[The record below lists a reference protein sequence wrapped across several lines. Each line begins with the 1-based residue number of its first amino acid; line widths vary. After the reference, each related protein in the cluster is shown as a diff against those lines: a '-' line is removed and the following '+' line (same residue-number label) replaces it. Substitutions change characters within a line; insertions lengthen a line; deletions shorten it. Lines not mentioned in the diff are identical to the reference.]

1 MGGIT
6 LTNLVATAVSQTAP
20 TLNQNANL
28 KLGVRDFTNKD
39 SNVYLYWNRPFPL
52 KATIL
57 SAKFVWYS
65 TARAGTGTR
74 GWRFNR
80 LAVGFSDSKVV
91 YNTRPTTF
99 IAGSKDAN
107 ATLPIVDKTRFE
119 VDITDWMQT
128 VSMGGPWYGIRVIPT
143 TFEDAV
149 LWMYSEIYTDPS
161 LRPRVEIT
169 WSDNPNTPQGLSPG
183 GGRAVGL
190 AKPVV
195 KAQYIDVSGSTSLQ
209 AVRAQ
214 FNSADAW
221 TAPSFDSGWVL
232 SSVPEL
238 DTSRTDMPGGVWA
251 GLADG
256 VTTFWRI
263 QFRDAAGLESPWSAA
278 TTFKRD
284 DKGVL
289 TVNNPP
295 VGTPKVE
302 DATPPI
308 AWTFTGETQ
317 SAYQIQIYHVVN
329 SVRIIDW
336 DTGKITGTGTSFTV
350 PAGAINEPT
359 NTTYT
364 VVVRIWDNKA
374 REATPGDNTYVE
386 VTRDF
391 TFIPGATTGS
401 TGITAVPDST
411 GKPRVV
417 LTWQAATFPDRFN
430 ILRNGHVIAA
440 ALDPNDTFVSGTTH
454 TYTDRTPS
462 PRRSLVYQV
471 QRVVNDIASASN
483 STATTQV
490 NSIGI
495 WLQELVSGID
505 LQIYGREG
513 RPFELGAVETVLQ
526 GIAPDSVPV
535 AINQSLG
542 GLQGTISGTLMTY
555 GSFTAQ
561 QWRDRFIQLR
571 NMRVKQFYLTSGDYT
586 FRVVCQDFT
595 YEQKT
600 NKPDPEFFV
609 SFKFYQQ
616 DSINS
621 ILLGS

>member
-1 MGGIT
+1 VGSAT
-6 LTNLVATAVSQTAP
+6 LTNIIATAVSQTAP
-20 TLNQNANL
+20 TTNQNSSL
-28 KLGVRDFTNKD
+28 KLGVRNFTNRD
-39 SNVYLYWNRPFPL
+39 SNVYMYFTRPFPL
-52 KATIL
+52 KAQIL
-57 SAKFVWYS
+57 SAKIIWYT
-65 TARAGTGTR
+65 TAEPGSGSR
-74 GWRFNR
+74 GFSWNR

-99 IAGSKDAN
+99 IAGTKTVTK
-107 ATLPIVDKTRFE
+107 TLPWVDKTYWE
-119 VDITDWMQT
+119 LDITDWMQT
-128 VSMGGPWYGIRVIPT
+128 VSLGGPWFGFRIIPN
-143 TFEDAV
+143 TFEDNV
-149 LWMYSEIYTDPS
+149 LWMYSEIYTDTA

-169 WSDNPNTPQGLSPG
+169 WSDSPNQPGGLSPA

-195 KAQYIDVSGSTSLQ
+195 KASFVDVSGSTALQ

-214 FNSADAW
+214 FNPTDAW
-221 TAPSFDSGWVL
+221 TAPAFDSGWVPT
-232 SSVPEL
+232 SVPEL

-256 VTTFWRI
+256 AATFWRI
-263 QFRDAAGLESPWSAA
+263 QFKDAAGMESPWSSS
-278 TTFKRD
+278 TSFMRD

-295 VGTPKVE
+295 SGTPKVE

-329 SVRIIDW
+329 SVRVIDW

-364 VVVRIWDNKA
+364 VVVRIWDAKA
-374 REATPGDNTYVE
+374 REATPGDPTYVE

-401 TGITAVPDST
+401 TSMVAVPDVT
-411 GKPRVV
+411 GRPKVV
-417 LTWQAATFPDRFN
+417 LTWTMGTFPDRLN
-430 ILRNGHVIAA
+430 VLRNGHVIAA
-440 ALDPNDTFVSGTTH
+440 GIDPNDTFVSGTTH
-454 TYTDRTPS
+454 TWTDRSPS
-462 PRRSLVYQV
+462 PRRGLVYQV
-471 QRVVNDIASASN
+471 QRVVNDVASASN
-483 STATTQV
+483 ALSASVTV

-495 WLQELVSGID
+495 WLVEPVSGIEV
-505 LQIYGREG
+505 LILGRED
-513 RPFELGAVETVLQ
+513 RPFSFNSKDTVLQ
-526 GIAPDSVPV
+526 SIAPNSVPV

-542 GLQGTISGTLMTY
+542 GLEGTITGTLATY
-555 GSFTAQ
+555 GGLTAQ
-561 QWRDRFIQLR
+561 QWRDNYILLR
-571 NMRVKQFYLTSGDYT
+571 NMRVKVFNLTTGDYT
-586 FRVVCQDFT
+586 MRVVCQDFT
-595 YEQKT
+595 YEQRT
-600 NKPDPEFFV
+600 IPEPVFVV

-616 DSINS
+616 DSVNS